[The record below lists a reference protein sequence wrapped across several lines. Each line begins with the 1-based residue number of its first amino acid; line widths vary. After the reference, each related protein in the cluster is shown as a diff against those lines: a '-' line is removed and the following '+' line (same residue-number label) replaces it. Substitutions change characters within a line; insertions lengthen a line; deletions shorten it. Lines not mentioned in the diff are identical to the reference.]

1 MRAAPPCPSRACG
14 SRPDPQSPKERESVS
29 HSVMSDSLRPH
40 GLLPARLLCWW
51 DFPGENTGVGCHF
64 LLQGIFPN
72 QGSNLGLLH
81 GRQILL
87 PTEPP
92 GKPSLI
98 IRKISIKA
106 ISSQFFGK
114 ALSNRHQWSLGGSQS
129 LPWVAWEQNRRP
141 PGQDLGPSQ
150 GLFLFLCWWHLAQA

>member
-1 MRAAPPCPSRACG
+1 M
-14 SRPDPQSPKERESVS
+14 
-29 HSVMSDSLRPH
+29 
-40 GLLPARLLCWW
+40 PARLLCSW
-51 DFPGENTGVGCHF
+51 DFPGKNIGVGCHF
-64 LLQGIFPN
+64 LLQGIFPI

-106 ISSQFFGK
+106 VSSQFFGK
-114 ALSNRHQWSLGGSQS
+114 VLSNQHQWSLGGSQS
-129 LPWVAWEQNRRP
+129 LLWVGAEPEASGAGPWAKSGIIFVPLLVAPGPGLTRP
-141 PGQDLGPSQ
+141 SVPSSSSWQAPEGLWGALGEGQGDPS
-150 GLFLFLCWWHLAQA
+150 LRCCWLTPLHTL